1 MQSEI
6 DSLKEINSKLLAEI
20 SELRKENAEVKAENI
35 EVKVENAKLK
45 HALEE
50 HEARFTNLEQR
61 DKEKTNLIAKLDDDI
76 REIKQEQ
83 NVNILAQSNTFI
95 PKSPIHSISSQ
106 SSISPNIEG
115 ISKQSDCSDHSIE
128 KNNADPISQDFDSI
142 PLDQTNISS
151 VVDQYDTTE
160 SKSLEDDRE
169 TDSFLDE
176 VHRKKVSNEIRER
189 KRKIKLQHELTT
201 QVSSSVTSVSSCP
214 PTSSCSGKNVEK
226 LCLKERDKQ
235 NTPSHQKILYREK
248 VERGHNDE
256 EIEDF
261 GVGEKYKKETGCEP
275 WQLSEDRLLIN
286 SKPENKVSYLT
297 SPEQCEEK
305 GPITFEARPDPKLI
319 INRGAHHFPYDPEL
333 ANIGQKQ
340 IMTVQIPRIVQL
352 IKSWKA
358 LC

>member
-1 MQSEI
+1 MPKS
-6 DSLKEINSKLLAEI
+6 
-20 SELRKENAEVKAENI
+20 R
-35 EVKVENAKLK
+35 
-45 HALEE
+45 
-50 HEARFTNLEQR
+50 
-61 DKEKTNLIAKLDDDI
+61 LIAKLDDDI

-169 TDSFLDE
+169 TDSF
-176 VHRKKVSNEIRER
+176 
-189 KRKIKLQHELTT
+189 

-248 VERGHNDE
+248 VERGLRQE
-256 EIEDF
+256 
-261 GVGEKYKKETGCEP
+261 
-275 WQLSEDRLLIN
+275 LSSFC
-286 SKPENKVSYLT
+286 SKDSDGRVFD
-297 SPEQCEEK
+297 
-305 GPITFEARPDPKLI
+305 I
-319 INRGAHHFPYDPEL
+319 
-333 ANIGQKQ
+333 
-340 IMTVQIPRIVQL
+340 QIPEFSLEAIL
-352 IKSWKA
+352 TGS
-358 LC
+358 

>member
-1 MQSEI
+1 MEVFVAVFA
-6 DSLKEINSKLLAEI
+6 LAWWD
-20 SELRKENAEVKAENI
+20 
-35 EVKVENAKLK
+35 
-45 HALEE
+45 
-50 HEARFTNLEQR
+50 ARSTGNQR

-176 VHRKKVSNEIRER
+176 VHRKKTHPQ
-189 KRKIKLQHELTT
+189 LL
-201 QVSSSVTSVSSCP
+201 
-214 PTSSCSGKNVEK
+214 
-226 LCLKERDKQ
+226 L
-235 NTPSHQKILYREK
+235 EK
-248 VERGHNDE
+248 VERGLRQE
-256 EIEDF
+256 
-261 GVGEKYKKETGCEP
+261 
-275 WQLSEDRLLIN
+275 LSSFC
-286 SKPENKVSYLT
+286 SKDSDGRVFD
-297 SPEQCEEK
+297 
-305 GPITFEARPDPKLI
+305 I
-319 INRGAHHFPYDPEL
+319 
-333 ANIGQKQ
+333 
-340 IMTVQIPRIVQL
+340 QIPEFSLEAILTGSSKITAQTIVEL
-352 IKSWKA
+352 FNVAMKFEE
-358 LC
+358 

>member
-201 QVSSSVTSVSSCP
+201 QDSSSVTSVSSCP

-226 LCLKERDKQ
+226 LC
-235 NTPSHQKILYREK
+235 
-248 VERGHNDE
+248 HNDE

-261 GVGEKYKKETGCEP
+261 GVGEK
-275 WQLSEDRLLIN
+275 
-286 SKPENKVSYLT
+286 
-297 SPEQCEEK
+297 
-305 GPITFEARPDPKLI
+305 
-319 INRGAHHFPYDPEL
+319 
-333 ANIGQKQ
+333 
-340 IMTVQIPRIVQL
+340 
-352 IKSWKA
+352 
-358 LC
+358 

>member
-35 EVKVENAKLK
+35 EVKAENAKLK

-61 DKEKTNLIAKLDDDI
+61 DKEKTTLITKLDDDI
-76 REIKQEQ
+76 RKIKQEQ
-83 NVNILAQSNTFI
+83 NVNILAQSNTSI

-115 ISKQSDCSDHSIE
+115 ISKQSDHSDHSIE

-142 PLDQTNISS
+142 PLSLALSADQTNISS

-160 SKSLEDDRE
+160 SAKRFNSKSLEDDRE

-201 QVSSSVTSVSSCP
+201 QDSSSVTSVSSCP
-214 PTSSCSGKNVEK
+214 LTSSYSKKNVKK
-226 LCLKERDKQ
+226 LC
-235 NTPSHQKILYREK
+235 
-248 VERGHNDE
+248 
-256 EIEDF
+256 
-261 GVGEKYKKETGCEP
+261 
-275 WQLSEDRLLIN
+275 
-286 SKPENKVSYLT
+286 
-297 SPEQCEEK
+297 
-305 GPITFEARPDPKLI
+305 
-319 INRGAHHFPYDPEL
+319 
-333 ANIGQKQ
+333 
-340 IMTVQIPRIVQL
+340 
-352 IKSWKA
+352 
-358 LC
+358 